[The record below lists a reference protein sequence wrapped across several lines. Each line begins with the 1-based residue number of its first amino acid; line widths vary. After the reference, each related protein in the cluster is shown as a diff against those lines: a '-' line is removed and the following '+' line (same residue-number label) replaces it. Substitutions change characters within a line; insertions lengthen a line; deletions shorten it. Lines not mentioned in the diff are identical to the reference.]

1 MTSIQPEHLDGWLVS
16 VDCPHIEKFAKNDNA
31 RIYEMADVLEDLY
44 LRGQM
49 AQYNKKAKEYGIKYV
64 PGGMLYDREV
74 RSIYL
79 PREHTIEDWMHML
92 CSGGVANTHLG
103 LLMQVLIKFGHSLD
117 TLQMYFGLFTLPWK
131 HGKVDLKWLSPL
143 RLKDDNLQ
151 SFAGVLLTM
160 LPIML
165 SYLETRVFDAELRDH
180 KLCFSLLVNIVGILC
195 LGADAA
201 VSHVEKL
208 RRLLR
213 MHAELFNLLYPHAA
227 KPKFHHL
234 LHLTETMEFVKKLFS
249 CFVTERF
256 HKTTK
261 AMVVHLFRHVEHT
274 AAADIVNRKC
284 IQMSTDENLFL
295 AEFLVRAQ
303 PLGAT
308 HFGCKI
314 ANHAVLHCGDMHQGD
329 FVWLRDKSVGQ
340 VVRFYQKDVEGIVVE
355 LELHPPVHDA
365 LHVFA
370 RGLGQRQFVNSDSI
384 VDACSW
390 AYKSEDSFFV
400 IEPLTARACR

>member
-1 MTSIQPEHLDGWLVS
+1 MPSCVT
-16 VDCPHIEKFAKNDNA
+16 
-31 RIYEMADVLEDLY
+31 
-44 LRGQM
+44 
-49 AQYNKKAKEYGIKYV
+49 
-64 PGGMLYDREV
+64 
-74 RSIYL
+74 
-79 PREHTIEDWMHML
+79 T
-92 CSGGVANTHLG
+92 
-103 LLMQVLIKFGHSLD
+103 
-117 TLQMYFGLFTLPWK
+117 
-131 HGKVDLKWLSPL
+131 
-143 RLKDDNLQ
+143 
-151 SFAGVLLTM
+151 
-160 LPIML
+160 
-165 SYLETRVFDAELRDH
+165 
-180 KLCFSLLVNIVGILC
+180 LCFSLLVNIVGILC

-201 VSHVEKL
+201 VSHVDKL

-256 HKTTK
+256 HRTAK

-284 IQMSTDENLFL
+284 NQMSTDESLFL
-295 AEFLVRAQ
+295 AEFLVMAE

-308 HFGCKI
+308 QCKV

-340 VVRFYQKDVEGIVVE
+340 VVRFYQKDVGSGIVVE
-355 LELHPPVHDA
+355 LDLHSPVHDA
-365 LHVFA
+365 PHVFA
-370 RGLGQRQFVNSDSI
+370 RGLGKRQFVDSDSV

-390 AYKSEDSFFV
+390 AYK
-400 IEPLTARACR
+400 